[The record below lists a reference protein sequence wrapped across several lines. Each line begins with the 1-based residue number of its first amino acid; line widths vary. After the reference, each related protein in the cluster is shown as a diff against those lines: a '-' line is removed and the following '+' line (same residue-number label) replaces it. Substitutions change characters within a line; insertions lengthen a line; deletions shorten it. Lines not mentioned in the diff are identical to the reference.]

1 MKKKIA
7 FFSLLICG
15 VSTFSQVGINTSTPS
30 ASLDIVSKGNTS
42 ATKAMEVNNSSALEM
57 VTVLNNGNVGIGI
70 ANPAAQ
76 LHTTGTVRMDG
87 LGTNTVN
94 TKVMT
99 TDPTGNVTTRLT
111 NTLLPQIL
119 AGGDGTD
126 AVTTAQT
133 ISAINN
139 TPGYTNNLASKS
151 FTVSQTSLVT
161 FSYSLGVLNILTSSG
176 SNTFNDGA
184 AKQIGANLIWK
195 SLPAGSSFAVN
206 GIACTNAMP
215 ISNANSSYTSGTF
228 YQSNSCSIILTPGT
242 YSVELQGFLN
252 AFDNIQGI
260 RATFGGSPYDRFD
273 ILATSVQ

>member
-1 MKKKIA
+1 MEKKIA
-7 FFSLLICG
+7 FFSFFICG
-15 VSTFSQVGINTSTPS
+15 VFTFSQVGINTSSPS

-42 ATKAMEVNNSSALEM
+42 ATKALEVNNSSALEM

-70 ANPAAQ
+70 ANPTAQ
-76 LHTTGTVRMDG
+76 LHTTGAVRMDG

-94 TKVMT
+94 TKILT
-99 TDPTGNVTTRLT
+99 TDTAGNVTTRLT

-119 AGGDGTD
+119 AGGDGAD
-126 AVTTAQT
+126 AVTTPQT
-133 ISAINN
+133 ISSINN
-139 TPGYTNNLASKS
+139 TPGYTNNLTSKS

-206 GIACTNAMP
+206 GILCTNAIP
-215 ISNANSSYTSGTF
+215 ISNTNSSYTSGTF
-228 YQSNSCSIILTPGT
+228 YQANSCSIILIPGAYT
-242 YSVELQGFLN
+242 VELQGFLN

-260 RATFGGSPYDRFD
+260 RATFGGSPYDRLD
-273 ILATSVQ
+273 ISATSVQ